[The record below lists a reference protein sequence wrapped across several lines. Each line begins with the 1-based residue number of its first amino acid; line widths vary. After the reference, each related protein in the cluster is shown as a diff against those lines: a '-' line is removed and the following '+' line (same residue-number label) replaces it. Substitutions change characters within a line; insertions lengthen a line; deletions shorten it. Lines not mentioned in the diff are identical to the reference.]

1 MSAQVYDNLD
11 TVQKHNDEAS
21 ICERESRRQDS
32 LPFARRVNGG
42 RVAEI
47 SDLPV
52 TEHES
57 WRNSVK

>member
-1 MSAQVYDNLD
+1 MSVQVYDSLD
-11 TVQKHNDEAS
+11 TVQKHNDEVNGH
-21 ICERESRRQDS
+21 ERESRRQDS
-32 LPFARRVNGG
+32 LPFTHSANGG

-52 TEHES
+52 TGHES